1 MTAVKDRITPATAP
15 QGKARAASGTAGA
28 QGEGSG
34 AQGEGSGAPREGAG
48 YRVGGAGARVGVYA
62 LVACLSIVSA
72 VVAVVAGQFGPDP
85 YLDPLNVTISE
96 YAVSDRGGV
105 TEVAMAV
112 MGLGSLALLGG
123 MRAAGAPVRGTPE
136 RLLLV
141 WSVALVVAAVV
152 PTTPIGHD
160 LTLTA
165 QIHRYV
171 SVAAFV
177 SLPAAAALM
186 VPRLAADAAWK
197 PVARVV
203 EWLALAGGFGLLA
216 ITYVALP
223 GGGVMIGLVERLL
236 LAAEVTLLLVLAGW
250 LARLAW
256 ARGVGKA
263 VNFPTYHRFIAS

>member
-1 MTAVKDRITPATAP
+1 MTAVKDRTPATTSRVTAAP
-15 QGKARAASGTAGA
+15 EGTARPSAGSRFKGFGGARA
-28 QGEGSG
+28 
-34 AQGEGSGAPREGAG
+34 
-48 YRVGGAGARVGVYA
+48 GVYA
-62 LVACLSIVSA
+62 LVACLSIAFA
-72 VVAVVAGQFGPDP
+72 VVAVVAGQLGPDP

-112 MGLGSLALLGG
+112 LGLGSLALLGG
-123 MRAAGAPVRGTPE
+123 LRAVGAPVRGTPE

-152 PTTPIGHD
+152 PTTPIGQD

-203 EWLALAGGFGLLA
+203 EWLALAGGLGLLA

-223 GGGVMIGLVERLL
+223 GGRVMIGLVERLL
-236 LAAEVTLLLVLAGW
+236 LGAEVALLLVLAGW

-256 ARGVGKA
+256 ARTIGKDA
-263 VNFPTYHRFIAS
+263 NFLTYHRFIAS